1 MCLRRSGSGNRFV
14 RDKSL
19 QVKTGI
25 DKLRRVWRAPALEA
39 GLAKHIGCRIADGL
53 HRDKVLANKTPY
65 RKPSRAAAGTLHM
78 TKVRVIDRQ
87 HPGGLQFHIIL
98 VGPEPR
104 CLATRRVIAGDGGGR
119 PLGLFPRI
127 VNRFNAHAMA
137 IVGIKRAVT
146 NGIDVG
152 PACPHGAV
160 GDDAVLDRQA
170 SLCGEPGI
178 RRDTDADHQHV
189 GIDMATIC
197 QRGTDKAVIMMPDG
211 RHR

>member
-25 DKLRRVWRAPALEA
+25 DKLRRVWRAPALKA

-152 PACPHGAV
+152 RLVRMVLSVTMPFWTVRPACVASPVFGATPMPTTSMS
-160 GDDAVLDRQA
+160 A
-170 SLCGEPGI
+170 STWRPSASVAPTKLSS
-178 RRDTDADHQHV
+178 
-189 GIDMATIC
+189 
-197 QRGTDKAVIMMPDG
+197 
-211 RHR
+211 